1 MSSTIFKSE
10 RLICRRWVPED
21 FDTLLALYSDLEAMR
36 WVGDGEPITL
46 DQCKEWFKVTE
57 ANYAKRGYGMFAL
70 VEGETGTVVG
80 FAGLVHPGGQKE
92 PEVKYAFLRTHW
104 GLGLA
109 TESIRHLLDYA
120 ASVHGMRHII
130 ATVAP
135 DHRASQRVLAKAGME
150 LVRERRNDDGSATFV
165 FEWKAQ

>member
-21 FDTLLALYSDLEAMR
+21 FDTLFAVYSDREAMR
-36 WVGDGEPITL
+36 WVGDGEPLTL
-46 DQCKEWFKVTE
+46 DQCKEWFTVTE

-70 VEGETGTVVG
+70 VERETGTVVG

-92 PEVKYAFLRTHW
+92 PEVKYAFSRTHW

-135 DHRASQRVLAKAGME
+135 GHLASQRVLAKAGME
-150 LVRERRNDDGSATFV
+150 LVRERLNDDGSTTFV
-165 FEWKAQ
+165 FEWEA